1 MYMISNKWRSP
12 KDMINEQTKNKIQ
25 KIVNVFES
33 GNPDGDY
40 SCISLYEDGPK
51 GIKQITYGKSQ
62 TTEWG
67 NLPKLI
73 QLYIKNNGKLASEF
87 TKYTDTLGRISL
99 VDDKVFISLL
109 KEASKDPIMRESQDS
124 FFDTHYWQPAKAWFD
139 KNGFKL
145 NLSMLVIYDSFI
157 HSGSILKFLRNRFTE
172 KVPVNGG
179 DEKAWIE
186 QYTSARLNWLKNH
199 SNPILR
205 KTTYR
210 VCDFLVA
217 MDKNNWD
224 LEQEFSANGTK
235 IT

>member
-1 MYMISNKWRSP
+1 MTLKKWRSD
-12 KDMINEQTKNKIQ
+12 KNMINEQTKNKIQ

-33 GNPDGDY
+33 GKPDGDY
-40 SCISLYEDGPK
+40 SCISLYEDGPNS
-51 GIKQITYGKSQ
+51 IKQITYGKSQ

-73 QLYIKNNGKLASEF
+73 KLYIENNGQYANEF
-87 TKYTDTLGRISL
+87 IKYDDLLGRTSL
-99 VDDKVFISLL
+99 VNNKDFISLL
-109 KEASKDPIMRESQDS
+109 KESSKDPVMKRTQDS
-124 FFDTHYWQPAKAWFD
+124 FFDIHYWEPAKAWFD

-172 KVPVNGG
+172 KVPADGG
-179 DEKAWIE
+179 NEKAWIE

-210 VCDFLVA
+210 VCDFLMA
-217 MDKNNWD
+217 MDKNNWNLD
-224 LEQEFSANGTK
+224 QEFLANGQK
-235 IT
+235 IA

>member
-1 MYMISNKWRSP
+1 MIT
-12 KDMINEQTKNKIQ
+12 DQTKNKIQ

-33 GNPDGDY
+33 GKPDGDY
-40 SCISLYEDGPK
+40 GCISLYEDGPN

-67 NLPKLI
+67 NLRSLVEM
-73 QLYIKNNGKLASEF
+73 YIKNSGQYALHFVEYVAG
-87 TKYTDTLGRISL
+87 DLGRVSL
-99 VDDKVFISLL
+99 VNDKNFISLL
-109 KEASKDPIMRESQDS
+109 KQSSLDPIMRTTQDA
-124 FFDTHYWQPAKAWFD
+124 FFDKHYWQPAKAWFD

-157 HSGSILKFLRNRFTE
+157 HSGSILKFLRNKFTE

-186 QYTSARLNWLKNH
+186 QYTNARLNWLKNH

-205 KTTYR
+205 KTIYR
-210 VCDFLVA
+210 VNDFLTA
-217 MDKNNWD
+217 MQKNDWN
-224 LEQEFSANGTK
+224 LEQEFSANGQK
-235 IT
+235 IR

>member
-1 MYMISNKWRSP
+1 MTPEI
-12 KDMINEQTKNKIQ
+12 KDKIQ

-33 GNPDGDY
+33 GTPNGDY
-40 SCISLYEDGPK
+40 GCISLYEDGPN

-67 NLPKLI
+67 NLSQLI
-73 QLYIKNNGKLASEF
+73 RLYVSLDGKFANKF
-87 TKYTDTLGRISL
+87 VKYVDNIGRISL
-99 VDDKVFISLL
+99 VDDKDFLLTL

-139 KNGFKL
+139 KNNFKS

-157 HSGSILKFLRNRFTE
+157 HSGSILKFLRNRFSE
-172 KVPVNGG
+172 NVPANGG

-186 QYTSARLNWLKNH
+186 KYCQARLSWLNNH

-205 KTTYR
+205 KTVYR
-210 VCDFLVA
+210 VRNFIA
-217 MDKNNWD
+217 AIEKNNWD
-224 LEQEFSANGTK
+224 LSQEFSANGTK

>member
-1 MYMISNKWRSP
+1 M
-12 KDMINEQTKNKIQ
+12 ETKNKIQ

-33 GNPDGDY
+33 GTPNGDY
-40 SCISLYEDGPK
+40 SCISLYEDGPN

-67 NLPKLI
+67 NLSKLI
-73 QLYIKNNGKLASEF
+73 KLYISLDGKFADQF
-87 TKYTDTLGRISL
+87 IKYADTIGRISL
-99 VDDKVFISLL
+99 VNDKNFISLL
-109 KEASKDPIMRESQDS
+109 REASKDQIMKESQDS

-139 KNGFKL
+139 KNGFKTS
-145 NLSMLVIYDSFI
+145 LSMLVIYDSFI
-157 HSGSILKFLRNRFTE
+157 HSGSILKFLRERFTE

-186 QYTSARLNWLKNH
+186 QYCSARLNWLKNH

-210 VCDFLVA
+210 VCDFLMA
-217 MDKNNWD
+217 IDKNNWD
-224 LEQEFSANGTK
+224 LDQEFSANGTK
-235 IT
+235 IP

>member
-1 MYMISNKWRSP
+1 MTPEI
-12 KDMINEQTKNKIQ
+12 KNKIQ

-33 GNPDGDY
+33 GTPNGDY
-40 SCISLYEDGPK
+40 GCISLYEDGPN

-67 NLPKLI
+67 NLSQLI
-73 QLYIKNNGKLASEF
+73 KLYISFNGKFANEF
-87 TKYTDTLGRISL
+87 IKYVDTIGRTSL
-99 VDDKVFISLL
+99 VNDKNFISLL
-109 KEASKDPIMRESQDS
+109 KEASKDQIMKESQDS
-124 FFDTHYWQPAKAWFD
+124 FFDTHYWEPALKWFN
-139 KNGFKL
+139 KNEFKL

-157 HSGSILKFLRNRFTE
+157 HSGSILKFLRERFSE
-172 KVPVNGG
+172 KVPINGG

-186 QYTSARLNWLKNH
+186 QYCSARLNWLKNH

-217 MDKNNWD
+217 ADKNNWD

-235 IT
+235 IS

>member
-1 MYMISNKWRSP
+1 MEIK
-12 KDMINEQTKNKIQ
+12 TKIQ

-33 GNPDGDY
+33 GTPDGDY
-40 SCISLYEDGPK
+40 GCISLYEDGPN

-67 NLPKLI
+67 NLPSLI
-73 QLYIKNNGKLASEF
+73 KLYIENSGKLSLHFVEYVAG
-87 TKYTDTLGRISL
+87 DLGRVSL
-99 VDDKVFISLL
+99 VNDKSFISLL

-124 FFDTHYWQPAKAWFD
+124 FFDTHYWEPAKKWFD
-139 KNGFKL
+139 KNGFKS

-157 HSGSILKFLRNRFTE
+157 HSGSILKFLRERFSE

-186 QYTSARLNWLKNH
+186 QYCSARLNWLKNH

-210 VCDFLVA
+210 VNDFLTA
-217 MDKNNWD
+217 IKKEDWD
-224 LEQEFSANGTK
+224 LSQPFMANGTK
-235 IT
+235 IS